1 MRARLSDATAR
12 VEHTRTRAQECYDVP
27 EVTAGRDAL
36 AEARAILAENETPE
50 PYGLVNGSPTAYGSL
65 SSYWCKPAR
74 KSLADALAGLCDAS
88 DVAAYL
94 AEMQSR

>member
-1 MRARLSDATAR
+1 MRARLSDKRSTAR
-12 VEHTRTRAQECYDVP
+12 LPISASADLAGVCGTAHARA
-27 EVTAGRDAL
+27 AL

-88 DVAAYL
+88 VVATYL